1 MEQDIFDGT
10 CPECAGDNIET
21 VKDIIV
27 GGKVRS
33 QEKKCLEC
41 GISFTV
47 SRKVVIVAEYE
58 PIKGGE
64 IKEK

>member
-33 QEKKCLEC
+33 QEVKCLEC
-41 GISFTV
+41 GISR
-47 SRKVVIVAEYE
+47 SRGKWL
-58 PIKGGE
+58 
-64 IKEK
+64 